1 MLDIKFIREQA
12 EFVKESL
19 AKRHMETDI
28 IDSVIALDE
37 NDANSSSMLKAKR
50 LNGTLSAKKLVA

>member
-28 IDSVIALDE
+28 IDSVIAL
-37 NDANSSSMLKAKR
+37 MKTTR
-50 LNGTLSAKKLVA
+50 THPQC

>member
-37 NDANSSSMLKAKR
+37 KTTR
-50 LNGTLSAKKLVA
+50 THPQC